1 MKGYVIFQEDVFD
14 HDAFE
19 SYKKLSPRS
28 ITAYGGEFIVRGGN
42 IDVLEGEFSHE
53 RVVVIAFPS
62 PERARAWYNSEDYAD
77 ARELRLQIS
86 KGSAILVT
94 GYEYPR
100 G

>member
-1 MKGYVIFQEDVFD
+1 MKGYVIFQEDILD
-14 HDAFE
+14 QGAFE
-19 SYKKLSPRS
+19 TYKKLSPQS
-28 ITAYGGEFIVRGGN
+28 IAAYGGEFIVRGGD

-62 PERARAWYNSEDYAD
+62 PEHARAWYNSDDYAG

-94 GYEYPR
+94 GYE
-100 G
+100 